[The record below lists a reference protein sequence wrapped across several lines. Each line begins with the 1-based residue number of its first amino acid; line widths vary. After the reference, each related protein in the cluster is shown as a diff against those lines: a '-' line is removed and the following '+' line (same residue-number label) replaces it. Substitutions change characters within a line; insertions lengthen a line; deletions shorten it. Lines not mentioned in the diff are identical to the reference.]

1 MKYTYVKK
9 AKQAICIMLVL
20 CCTVMMSA
28 CSLSDITKLFRD
40 FDAQGYTQSFLDA
53 IVKKDFSEYAEIT
66 NSSEET
72 AKKEY
77 ETLLDS
83 STTNFLSAMTVSDA
97 TRQEVRTMF
106 DTIYSKWHYEVG
118 EATKNDDDSFTV
130 PVTLRQL
137 KAFTGALQT
146 TQDEFTKEAKKKPN
160 LTQNDYYDLYCKI
173 FIDAVNK
180 NIEKGNYGEPAVV
193 NVKVAPTAAD
203 KNVFEI
209 SRDSIQQMYN
219 AAVDASVLQ
228 EESSDITGNK

>member
-1 MKYTYVKK
+1 MKYTCVKK
-9 AKQAICIMLVL
+9 VKQTICVMLIL
-20 CCTVMMSA
+20 CCTTMMSA
-28 CSLSDITKLFRD
+28 CSLSDITKLFGD

-53 IVKKDFSEYAEIT
+53 IVKKDFSQYAEIT

-83 STTNFLSAMTVSDA
+83 SVTNFLSTMTVSDA
-97 TRQEVRTMF
+97 TKQDVRNMF
-106 DTIYSKWHYEVG
+106 ETIYSKWNYEVG

-130 PVTLRQL
+130 PVTMRQL
-137 KAFTGALQT
+137 VAFKGTLKT

-160 LTQNDYYDLYCKI
+160 LTENEYYDLYCKV

-180 NIEKGNYGEPAVV
+180 NIEKGNYGEPTVV

-209 SRDSIQQMYN
+209 SQASITEMYN
-219 AAVDASVLQ
+219 AAVDISILQ
-228 EESSDITGNK
+228 EESSDILGGK